1 MRVGGRAGTAVATG
15 PAVPPRR
22 GRLYAI
28 LGALMMAMLLAALDQ
43 TIVATALPTIVGDL
57 RGAEH
62 LSWVVTAY
70 LLATTTVTPLWGRL
84 GDQYGRKHLFLASIV
99 IFLVGSALCGLARTM
114 PELIAFRALQ
124 GVGGGGLM
132 SLAMAIVGDVVPP
145 RERGRYQGLF
155 GAVFGVSSV
164 LGPLLGGFF
173 VDHLSWPWV
182 FYVNLPL
189 GAAALAVIV
198 AVLPADRRHERHP
211 VDYPGI
217 ALLATATICLV
228 LAATWGG
235 TTYAW
240 GSPVI
245 VGLLAAA
252 VAAALG
258 WLASA
263 RRAAEPVL
271 PLRLFGVEVF
281 VVSAALG
288 CAVGF
293 AMLGALTYLPLY
305 LQVVHGVSATLS
317 GVHLLPM
324 VAGMLVGSIGSG
336 QLISRYGRYKVFPVA
351 GMTITALALWL
362 LSGLERTTSTA
373 VMNGYL
379 LLLGL
384 GLGLVMQVTV
394 IAAQN
399 AVPYRDLGA
408 ATAGVTFFRSIGGSF
423 GVAVFGSL
431 FSSRLEHDIA
441 RIAGTAGLPPGF
453 DPRAA
458 GEDPALIGT
467 LPPALR
473 VRFLD
478 AYNDA
483 IAEVFG
489 WAVPVAVAGVLL
501 ALLLREIPLRATA
514 KAGPDL
520 GEGMAGTPTYRTS
533 RQEVEGRLSRLMMR
547 DAGAREMY
555 ARLGVLAEVHLPAG
569 SMWALCRIAEEGSVS
584 SAELARR
591 AGVPVQRGR
600 PYVDR
605 LVRAGYV
612 VRRDGRLEITDAG
625 RATAERLLT
634 ARNRGLARHLAGWSP
649 EDHAE
654 LSRLLAELARDSLD
668 APPDL
673 RAPAR
678 P

>member
-1 MRVGGRAGTAVATG
+1 MHGAVGGGTAVAAEPTG
-15 PAVPPRR
+15 LPRR

-43 TIVATALPTIVGDL
+43 TIVATALPTIVGEL

-84 GDQYGRKHLFLASIV
+84 GDQYGRKHLFLLSIV
-99 IFLVGSALCGLARTM
+99 IFLVGSALCGLARAM
-114 PELIAFRALQ
+114 PELIAFRAVQ

-132 SLAMAIVGDVVPP
+132 SLAVAIVGDVVPP

-189 GAAALAVIV
+189 GAAALAVI
-198 AVLPADRRHERHP
+198 ATVLPADRLHERHRI
-211 VDYPGI
+211 DYPGI
-217 ALLATATICLV
+217 ALLSAATICLV

-235 TTYAW
+235 TEYAW

-245 VGLLAAA
+245 VGLLGAAA
-252 VAAALG
+252 ATLG

-271 PLRLFGVEVF
+271 PLRLFTVEVF
-281 VVSAALG
+281 VVAAALG
-288 CAVGF
+288 CLVGF
-293 AMLGALTYLPLY
+293 AMFGALTYLPLY

-336 QLISRYGRYKVFPVA
+336 QLISRYGRYKVFPVV
-351 GMTITALALWL
+351 GMTVTTLALWL
-362 LSGLERTTSTA
+362 LSRVEPATSTA
-373 VMNGYL
+373 VLNGDL
-379 LLLGL
+379 AALGL
-384 GLGLVMQVTV
+384 GLGLVMQVIV

-423 GVAVFGSL
+423 GVAMFGSL
-431 FSSRLEHDIA
+431 FASRLERGLA
-441 RIAGTAGLPPGF
+441 RVAEAGGLPPGF
-453 DPRAA
+453 DPRTA
-458 GEDPALIGT
+458 GEDPAVIGV
-467 LPPALR
+467 LPPALQER
-473 VRFLD
+473 LLQV
-478 AYNDA
+478 YNDA

-489 WAVPVAVAGVLL
+489 WAAPVAAIGVLL
-501 ALLLREIPLRATA
+501 ALLLPEIPLRATA

-520 GEGMAGTPTYRTS
+520 GEGMAGAPTYRTS

-591 AGVPVQRGR
+591 AGVPVERGR

-605 LVRAGYV
+605 LVKAGYV

-625 RATAERLLT
+625 RATAERLFA
-634 ARNRGLARHLAGWSP
+634 ARNRALERHLAGWSP
-649 EDHAE
+649 EDHLE
-654 LSRLLAELARDSLD
+654 LTRLLAELARHSLD
-668 APPDL
+668 APPEL
-673 RAPAR
+673 RESAR
-678 P
+678 R